1 MICLSFS
8 SAPDGVYYLKSNESS
23 EIHPVYC
30 QISSL
35 SAKCGGGGWTLVMK
49 LDKNKVYNGWH
60 SKQYTNFQWR
70 SYRPTFGLA
79 NASVFIDCI
88 RNQFLKK

>member
-35 SAKCGGGGWTLVMK
+35 SAKCGEGGWTLVMK
-49 LDKNKVYNGWH
+49 LDKNKVDKTWH
-60 SKQYTNFQWR
+60 TKYKFVFSPDSLENYCT
-70 SYRPTFGLA
+70 YL
-79 NASVFIDCI
+79 NACD
-88 RNQFLKK
+88 